1 MSAAVLAP
9 KKQLLQIQHAVNEI
23 YAISH
28 GTEFSSCSKEL
39 FLSKVPFETMNLCS
53 RQLKLTAFQLPLQ
66 PLSGIYQDFI
76 NSWTLDSSSQGKI
89 TN

>member
-1 MSAAVLAP
+1 MSAGVLAP

-23 YAISH
+23 YAINH

-76 NSWTLDSSSQGKI
+76 NS
-89 TN
+89 

>member
-1 MSAAVLAP
+1 MSAGVLAP

-23 YAISH
+23 YAINH